1 MLSQLPAIKQ
11 AVVIVRED
19 RPGEKQLAAYLVGEG
34 SAQEWRTYLSERLP
48 SYMVPTYFVQL
59 DSLPLTPNGK
69 IDTRALPIPTVSS
82 WSQEGYAAPQTPA
95 EELVSAVWS
104 HLLGVERIGIYDS
117 FFDVGGHSLLATQA
131 VSRLR
136 EVFGVEVAVRD
147 LFQYPTIESLS
158 RRLTLLAQGG
168 EGEKRP
174 PIQAVERGVH
184 MPTSYAQQRL
194 WFLDQLEP
202 NSPLYNIPCA
212 WRLQGAWKLDALEQ
226 AYDALIQRHEVL
238 RTVIGEANGE
248 PVQII
253 REHQPE
259 RLPVTDLRHL
269 ASEDREREMKSLMQ
283 AEADKPFQLAE
294 GPLIRSQVIAMGE
307 NDWVLL
313 CTLHHIIFDGWSLDI
328 FVREWLAL
336 YEAFAGGQPAALA
349 PLSLQY
355 ADYAHWQRNWMSED
369 VMNR

>member
-1 MLSQLPAIKQ
+1 M
-11 AVVIVRED
+11 
-19 RPGEKQLAAYLVGEG
+19 
-34 SAQEWRTYLSERLP
+34 
-48 SYMVPTYFVQL
+48 
-59 DSLPLTPNGK
+59 
-69 IDTRALPIPTVSS
+69 
-82 WSQEGYAAPQTPA
+82 
-95 EELVSAVWS
+95 
-104 HLLGVERIGIYDS
+104 
-117 FFDVGGHSLLATQA
+117 
-131 VSRLR
+131 
-136 EVFGVEVAVRD
+136 
-147 LFQYPTIESLS
+147 
-158 RRLTLLAQGG
+158 
-168 EGEKRP
+168 
-174 PIQAVERGVH
+174 
-184 MPTSYAQQRL
+184 
-194 WFLDQLEP
+194 EP

-238 RTVIGEANGE
+238 RTIIGEANGE

-269 ASEDREREMKSLMQ
+269 ASEDREREMKSLIQ

-307 NDWVLL
+307 SDWVLL

-369 VMNR
+369 VMNRQLAYWEEELGGELPVLQLPTDRPRPAQQSYRGERYEVELPAALLVKRRAVSRLV